1 VKKEKFIIA
10 NLIIITVIGLFSS
23 NLSAQNKQN
32 YKMDNIGA
40 KHYITISREEIDK
53 NNLPLA
59 KVYAKKAIQANSW
72 NKEAWANYDDIVQK
86 LADDGE
92 IQPYETFLEKSKANS
107 APSAGGGGSKF
118 EGC

>member
-1 VKKEKFIIA
+1 MKKEKLIIA
-10 NLIIITVIGLFSS
+10 TLISIAVIGIFSS
-23 NLSAQNKQN
+23 NLSAQNKQD
-32 YKMDNIGA
+32 YKMDEIGA

-59 KVYAKKAIQANSW
+59 KVYAKKAIQANTWS
-72 NKEAWANYDDIVQK
+72 KEAWANYDDIVQK

-92 IQPYETFLEKSKANS
+92 IQPYETFIEKSKA
-107 APSAGGGGSKF
+107 AIGPSAGGGGNKF